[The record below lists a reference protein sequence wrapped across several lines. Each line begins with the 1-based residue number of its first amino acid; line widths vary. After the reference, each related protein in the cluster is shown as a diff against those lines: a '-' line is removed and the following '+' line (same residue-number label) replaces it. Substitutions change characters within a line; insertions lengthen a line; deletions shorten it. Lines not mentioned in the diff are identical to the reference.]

1 MICRELAKSPTSP
14 SRAEQS
20 GEVLIFVTYNNITRK
35 IRLSRKDD
43 AATVE
48 KAICMA
54 LGLTPGTPI
63 GLMNAEEEAAPISGN
78 LAPGNY
84 SVSSPLF

>member
-1 MICRELAKSPTSP
+1 MPGVG
-14 SRAEQS
+14 Q
-20 GEVLIFVTYNNITRK
+20 V
-35 IRLSRKDD
+35 

-54 LGLTPGTPI
+54 LGLTPGTPM
-63 GLMNAEEEAAPISGN
+63 GLMNAEGVVVAISGN

-84 SVSSPLF
+84 TVHSQVA